1 LKRSEAIGAVI
12 IFLFGGITALLS
24 LKMPI
29 GTFRVAGSGLFPLC
43 LGLLLMALSG
53 LFLLTLSFGSERII
67 EKKDRVVFIPGS
79 VKQILPFF
87 AALVLATLFF
97 KELGYPLTSFLL
109 LLSLL
114 RILGVNRWT
123 TNIPLSLVTVVASY
137 LLFVKWLQI
146 PLPKGWIG
154 F

>member
-1 LKRSEAIGAVI
+1 MKKSEAITGI
-12 IFLFGGITALLS
+12 ILFLFGGITAVFS
-24 LKMPI
+24 LRMPI
-29 GTFRVAGSGLFPLC
+29 GTFRMAGSGLFPLC

-53 LFLLTLSFGSERII
+53 LLLLTIYFGGERITE
-67 EKKDRVVFIPGS
+67 EKAKIVFIPGY

-87 AALVLATLFF
+87 ATLVLATLFF

-123 TNIPLSLVTVVASY
+123 TNVPLSLVTVGASY